1 MKIRKARLNDI
12 NSLANIHSLSWKEA
26 YKNIFSEKFLK
37 NLRTEIFLENR
48 KKKFRRD
55 IEENSMLDFFIIEFS
70 EKAIGILILSSLQ
83 KITKDKNV
91 AEIIAIYLL
100 PEFWNSGFGKEIL
113 SFSIA
118 RAKDF
123 GAKKIF
129 LWVVV
134 ENKRARKFYEK
145 NGFVVT
151 GRKKILPIE
160 NKEEMEYMLDIK

>member
-1 MKIRKARLNDI
+1 M
-12 NSLANIHSLSWKEA
+12 
-26 YKNIFSEKFLK
+26 
-37 NLRTEIFLENR
+37 
-48 KKKFRRD
+48 
-55 IEENSMLDFFIIEFS
+55 
-70 EKAIGILILSSLQ
+70 ILSSLQ

>member
-70 EKAIGILILSSLQ
+70 
-83 KITKDKNV
+83 
-91 AEIIAIYLL
+91 
-100 PEFWNSGFGKEIL
+100 
-113 SFSIA
+113 
-118 RAKDF
+118 
-123 GAKKIF
+123 
-129 LWVVV
+129 
-134 ENKRARKFYEK
+134 
-145 NGFVVT
+145 
-151 GRKKILPIE
+151 
-160 NKEEMEYMLDIK
+160 